1 MTETHKTNHH
11 LNDQTV
17 SNADSTHV
25 IDLQQKYTKTNPF
38 KPEKYYAIVRG
49 KQTGIYTS
57 WFECADYV
65 INYSGAK
72 FKSFKNLN
80 DAETYVTM
88 HNTKNKTQHHSKET
102 HNPYITPPPS
112 LTRHTSSPHL
122 LTVATPHADEPVQAV
137 TFTPPIPWASNTHT
151 LPHPTG
157 PNKNTPQKQITT
169 NVTTASFKP
178 GGLYSIKA
186 TWLLAH

>member
-11 LNDQTV
+11 LNDQTA
-17 SNADSTHV
+17 SNANPTHSN
-25 IDLQQKYTKTNPF
+25 DLQQKYTKANLS

-88 HNTKNKTQHHSKET
+88 HNTKNKTQHHSIET

-112 LTRHTSSPHL
+112 LTRHTTSPNIQ
-122 LTVATPHADEPVQAV
+122 TVATPHADELVTAV
-137 TFTPPIPWASNTHT
+137 TFTPPITHT
-151 LPHPTG
+151 VGEQHTHFATPHWD
-157 PNKNTPQKQITT
+157 KQKYVTKT
-169 NVTTASFKP
+169 NYHKCHKQHTQGNSN
-178 GGLYSIKA
+178 S
-186 TWLLAH
+186 